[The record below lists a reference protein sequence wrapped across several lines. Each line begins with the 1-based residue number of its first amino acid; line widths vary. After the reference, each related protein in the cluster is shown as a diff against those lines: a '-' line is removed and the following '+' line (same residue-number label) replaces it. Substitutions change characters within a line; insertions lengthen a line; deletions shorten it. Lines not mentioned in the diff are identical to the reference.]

1 MSQSTNPNESSTLA
15 VSQTSTPSPVSS
27 GAIPDLLKIGAIDTD
42 TEMNVVTDVLEP
54 VVSNSRFIRFAFQN
68 KGILHSMSK
77 INFSVSSPATESIFP
92 LNIGIYSLIQRVT
105 LKIGAKTI
113 CEIDDFNHFMGY
125 KSMFV
130 GNEAMKER
138 EQYLTSRIMNF
149 GFEYWSNSEAG
160 DAKYQWGVRN
170 TGQGGA
176 PNTNFTEP
184 GNHVTANGL
193 AKWINLDNGYDSIV
207 TTGSANGAPEA
218 GGTTGRCFPNKQ
230 GTGTAGTLTGKPIYE
245 CGYWQNLRKNATHG
259 HAAPHFQVS
268 IADLC
273 PFLRVNQLP
282 LYMMKELVELE
293 LQLSGTRDRAFCPT
307 SSDVELN
314 IDNSKT
320 QMIADYIYYPQ
331 DMMVAYQNANPNLTF
346 TYVDYRLS
354 KYTVATSQTADPGTG
369 LMSTNMTIRNVGG
382 AGRIITRVFF
392 GVQNTTRTQVALFS
406 KYNAVAPARN
416 YDNALDAADAGGN
429 FQGEVTLNLKYNDN
443 FLFPIDVK
451 NSARHFHNTAEA
463 EGLVPFTTRECYS
476 RQGDTLTDG
485 RFRVAGN
492 LETWAGNPG
501 VAIDTNLS
509 GQQFW
514 CAMKLNDNTRINSRG
529 IELYYQTSGSGD
541 GDAGVEAFVR
551 GALQRVWLETI
562 RQVKLEDGYVAV
574 SYA

>member
-77 INFSVSSPATESIFP
+77 INFSVTSPATESIFP

-149 GFEYWSNSEAG
+149 GFEYWSNSEDVAL
-160 DAKYQWGVRN
+160 KYQWGVRN

-176 PNTNFTEP
+176 PNTNTTTA

-193 AKWINLDNGYDSIV
+193 AKWINLDNGYDSII

-218 GGTTGRCFPNKQ
+218 GGTTGRCFPNKA
-230 GTGTAGTLTGKPIYE
+230 GTGSASTLTGKPIYE

-259 HAAPHFQVS
+259 HAVPHFQVS

-314 IDNSKT
+314 IDNTKT

-354 KYTVATSQTADPGTG
+354 KFSVAASGAQ
-369 LMSTNMTIRNVGG
+369 MSTNMTIRNVGG

-392 GVQNTTRTQVALFS
+392 GVQNQTRTQVALFS
-406 KYNAVAPARN
+406 KYNAVAPARKYDGALTEAAAGDN
-416 YDNALDAADAGGN
+416 Y
-429 FQGEVTLNLKYNDN
+429 QGEVTLNLKYNDN

-476 RQGDTLTDG
+476 RQGATLTDG
-485 RFRVAGN
+485 EFRVAGN

-541 GDAGVEAFVR
+541 GDAGPINFPR